1 MANCTFV
8 KRSGNVC
15 NRKSS
20 GVRCEGHKGKRNK
33 LPKKRKA
40 GGRKIAHTPTA
51 IRFYDVAEGRVVSVP
66 RENCK
71 IRRSRGRGGDQV
83 YTVVN
88 GRKLFTFVTRGFQL

>member
-1 MANCTFV
+1 MANCTYV

-15 NRKSS
+15 NRKGS
-20 GVRCEGHKGKRNK
+20 GVRCEAHRGKRNK
-33 LPKKRKA
+33 LRKRPKAA
-40 GGRKIAHTPTA
+40 GRRVAHTAAA
-51 IRFYDVAEGRVVSVP
+51 IRFYDVASGRSVLVP

-71 IRRSRGRGGDQV
+71 IRRSQGRGGDQV

>member
-15 NRKSS
+15 ARKSS
-20 GVRCEGHKGKRNK
+20 GVRCETHKGKRNK
-33 LPKKRKA
+33 LPKRRKT
-40 GGRKIAHTPTA
+40 GRKIAHTPSA
-51 IRFYDVAEGRVVSVP
+51 IRFYDVSQGRVVLVP

-71 IRRSRGRGGDQV
+71 IRRSQGRGGDQV